1 MRSVSPAVPWWDIRW
16 AVTSPWLSARN
27 TPNGSTAWCC
37 SVRRRT
43 PIRTKRKKNRLR
55 EIKLVEAGKKD
66 ALARV
71 APEAGFAP
79 ENRPRMRDEIEDL
92 VEQVFVTE
100 DEGIAALLRGMI
112 ERPDRNEMLRRSAVR
127 RLFIFGKH
135 DGYIPLEKAEALAA
149 AHPQARIA
157 WLEHSGHM
165 GFLEEPEITARA
177 LLDFMGTEN
186 EPES

>member
-1 MRSVSPAVPWWDIRW
+1 
-16 AVTSPWLSARN
+16 
-27 TPNGSTAWCC
+27 
-37 SVRRRT
+37 
-43 PIRTKRKKNRLR
+43 
-55 EIKLVEAGKKD
+55 
-66 ALARV
+66 
-71 APEAGFAP
+71 
-79 ENRPRMRDEIEDL
+79 MRDEIEDL

-149 AHPQARIA
+149 AHPQARVA

-165 GFLEEPEITARA
+165 GFLEEPGNHGSGPVG
-177 LLDFMGTEN
+177 FYGN
-186 EPES
+186 GK

>member
-1 MRSVSPAVPWWDIRW
+1 M
-16 AVTSPWLSARN
+16 
-27 TPNGSTAWCC
+27 
-37 SVRRRT
+37 
-43 PIRTKRKKNRLR
+43 
-55 EIKLVEAGKKD
+55 
-66 ALARV
+66 RV
-71 APEAGFAP
+71 AIPNMARGCPFTCSFCSQWKFWRDYRVRSPKAVV
-79 ENRPRMRDEIEDL
+79 DEIEDL

-127 RLFIFGKH
+127 QLFIFGKH

-186 EPES
+186 EPESR